1 MPIVRMQPELPAEV
15 SAMRVDSC
23 APCHPPRQ
31 AEATSAKTAAAVG
44 GQVHSRSLDV
54 TITTADGD
62 RVTLS
67 ASESASI
74 AGVATSDGRRAGVS
88 STESSVSLTV
98 EGSLDRREWRDLRKV
113 LKVLAKAA
121 AHQDSERLA
130 RRLSRPDLDTIATVQ
145 ASYSE
150 SVAVIGGVLAIA
162 PQASVVP
169 EAPAPA
175 DRA

>member
-1 MPIVRMQPELPAEV
+1 
-15 SAMRVDSC
+15 MRVDSC
-23 APCHPPRQ
+23 APCHLPRQ
-31 AEATSAKTAAAVG
+31 AEASSAKTAAAVA
-44 GQVHSRSLDV
+44 GQVQSRSLDV

-67 ASESASI
+67 ASQSASL

-98 EGSLDRREWRDLRKV
+98 EGSLDRRELRDLRTV

-121 AHQDSERLA
+121 AHQDSDRLA

-150 SVAVIGGVLAIA
+150 SAAVIGGVLTLG
-162 PQASVVP
+162 PKP
-169 EAPAPA
+169 PA
-175 DRA
+175 DAAMPAGAPPAVVDAEKAA